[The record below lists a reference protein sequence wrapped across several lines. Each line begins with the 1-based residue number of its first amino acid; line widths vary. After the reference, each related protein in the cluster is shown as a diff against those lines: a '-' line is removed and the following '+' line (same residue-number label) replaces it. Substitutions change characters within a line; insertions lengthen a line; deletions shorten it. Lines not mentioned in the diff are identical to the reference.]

1 MKHSIATVV
10 PARLGSKRVK
20 VKNLRMLNGK
30 PLIEY
35 ILNTLKQTEY
45 LNNIYINSESDY
57 FKKIARRYNVKFYK
71 RDPKLATS
79 QSLIDDYIYDFIKK
93 VNPEYLAVVNPTS
106 PFITSKELDNAWL
119 YFNNNNYDTLL
130 SCEKIQ
136 THCFIKGKPINFNIR
151 GKHPRSQ
158 DIEPVRALNFA
169 VTIWNSKSYVNNYEK
184 NAYGVYTG
192 NLGFY
197 DIEGMGSI
205 DIDYEDDFMLAE
217 FISRHIASGKK
228 YSAEYSD
235 VISDLIENNIDTR
248 T

>member
-10 PARLGSKRVK
+10 PARLGSNRVK

-35 ILNTLKQTEY
+35 ILNTLKKTEY
-45 LNNIYINSESDY
+45 LNNIYINSESEY
-57 FKKIARRYNVKFYK
+57 FREIANRYNVNFYK
-71 RDPKLATS
+71 RDPQLATS
-79 QSLIDDYIYDFIKK
+79 QSLIDDYIYDFIQK

-106 PFITSKELDNAWL
+106 PFITSEELDNAWL
-119 YFNNNNYDTLL
+119 YFNNNNFDTLL

-136 THCFIKGKPINFNIR
+136 THCFYKGKPINFSIN

-169 VTIWNSKSYVNNYEK
+169 ITIWNSKSYVNNYEK

-192 NLGFY
+192 NFGFY
-197 DIEGMGSI
+197 DIEGLGSI
-205 DIDYEDDFMLAE
+205 DIDYENDFMLAE

-228 YSAEYSD
+228 YSTEYSD
-235 VISDLIENNIDTR
+235 VISELIENNIDTR